1 MTSRLQ
7 HSQISCIVGDVV
19 ESRVRLA
26 GAAPTFDAR
35 LWLSSQLSEIL
46 SEILID
52 ILATLSAAAAGGMR
66 VALPLLAVVL
76 IQQGTSSDRLP
87 LLGNFQPDLVLGA
100 LVSWSLFEVLASKTL
115 LGQRLQQSIQL
126 LFSPL
131 AGAVLAIAVATNRD
145 VTPWLLGILAGVGG
159 MLALV
164 LYLVQMGWFYRLR
177 GLPPWLTLVED
188 VLCVGLVSLAFGAPR
203 EGGLVALIL
212 LWLAIRSSSAW
223 YQWYQEGQERGKR
236 SR

>member
-1 MTSRLQ
+1 M
-7 HSQISCIVGDVV
+7 
-19 ESRVRLA
+19 
-26 GAAPTFDAR
+26 
-35 LWLSSQLSEIL
+35 
-46 SEILID
+46 ID